1 MASRFLAPAFS
12 FGQPTAR
19 TPAVDPFRLLN
30 RGMDSL
36 LADVARVVGADT
48 RESGGMLPNPRI
60 DIEDTDNEIR
70 ITAEV
75 PGVPESDVHVT
86 LEDNFLILSGEKK
99 QERQAKEGDMCV
111 VERAFGRFRRAVQL
125 PFAPNPESVDAR
137 YKDGILAISIP
148 KGSEQRQKMREIEVK
163 RDDGGSGKQTS
174 IGDDSATRKSGTGS
188 SGTESAGKQREEA
201 EASAG

>member
-30 RGMDSL
+30 RGMASL
-36 LADVARVVGADT
+36 LADVARVVSADT

>member
-19 TPAVDPFRLLN
+19 TPAGDPFRLLN

-36 LADVARVVGADT
+36 LADVARVVSADT

>member
-36 LADVARVVGADT
+36 LADVARVVSADT

-75 PGVPESDVHVT
+75 PGVPEADVHVT

-163 RDDGGSGKQTS
+163 RDDGGSEKQAS
-174 IGDDSATRKSGTGS
+174 IGDDSAARTASTSS
-188 SGTESAGKQREEA
+188 SGTKSAGKQRNKA